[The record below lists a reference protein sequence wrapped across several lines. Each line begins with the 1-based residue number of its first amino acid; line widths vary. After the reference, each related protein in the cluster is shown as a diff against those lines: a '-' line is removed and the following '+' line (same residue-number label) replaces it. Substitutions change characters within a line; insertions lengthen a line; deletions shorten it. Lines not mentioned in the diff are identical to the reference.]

1 MKKRIS
7 IKPLTVYNE
16 TWMCCP
22 LSDFFFKCL
31 VKKLDAG
38 SELMEAVVNLRQCV
52 DLIYES
58 GKISWSLDYHI
69 TKVKTMVLAQDD
81 IGITEEFESLVNIL
95 KWLV

>member
-1 MKKRIS
+1 M
-7 IKPLTVYNE
+7 
-16 TWMCCP
+16 
-22 LSDFFFKCL
+22 
-31 VKKLDAG
+31 
-38 SELMEAVVNLRQCV
+38 